1 MLTMRLRTFSATLAH
16 HRARPT
22 ARTLLHAPC
31 RAQARSPG
39 QVPYRV
45 SVRPSG
51 RRMSAIVHDQVKPWP
66 ALHVD
71 LRACCRRRR
80 SGLTDRGS
88 AAMLRPL
95 SASLRESPV
104 PDPSPPHALTPC
116 EQRRQEFSVTGP
128 PTALLDFPPVPPSS
142 SSPSLHSPGR
152 RGVGKGL
159 LLEAFA
165 SVRSATRVLWC
176 RPLPWCS
183 MLMPCSLDFARICLS
198 FFVL

>member
-1 MLTMRLRTFSATLAH
+1 MLALCLRTFSAALAH
-16 HRARPT
+16 LRPCPT
-22 ARTLLHAPC
+22 ARKLLHAQPCAHGRAPATAPC
-31 RAQARSPG
+31 R
-39 QVPYRV
+39 V
-45 SVRPSG
+45 SARPSG
-51 RRMSAIVHDQVKPWP
+51 CRMHAIDHDQVTPWP
-66 ALHVD
+66 PLHDD
-71 LRACCRRRR
+71 LREWCRRRC
-80 SGLTDRGS
+80 SGLKDRGS
-88 AAMLRPL
+88 AAMRRL
-95 SASLRESPV
+95 SFDSLRESPV

-183 MLMPCSLDFARICLS
+183 VLMPCSLDFARISLS